1 MCVREVN
8 LFADTIEN
16 NIKFDCPGA
25 SHKEVV
31 EAAKKACCNDF
42 IEAFPGYDTV
52 IGEGGVSLSRGE
64 KQRISIA
71 RVMLKDASIVILD
84 EVTANVDP
92 ENEGRLQKAVEA
104 LARDKTILMI
114 AYRLKTVRNVDQI
127 LVLDGGKIVQ
137 KGWHEELDRA
147 ARHLC
152 GFCRRE
158 KGNRRLEAVIGE
170 RRKTVFAKKQR
181 RSFWVLFSEQAFI
194 SVDFDGIQNAFLAD
208 AEVFRQLPDL
218 GVAVVDNL

>member
-25 SHKEVV
+25 SHEEVV

-52 IGEGGVSLSRGE
+52 IGEGGVSLFRGE

-71 RVMLKDASIVILD
+71 RVMLKNAPIVIPD

-104 LARDKTILMI
+104 LTRDKTILMI
-114 AYRLKTVRNVDQI
+114 AYRLGT
-127 LVLDGGKIVQ
+127 GGSDLGAGRREDRSEGVAR
-137 KGWHEELDRA
+137 GTDRA

-152 GFCRRE
+152 GFGRRE

-181 RSFWVLFSEQAFI
+181 RSFGCFFQSRPLF
-194 SVDFDGIQNAFLAD
+194 
-208 AEVFRQLPDL
+208 R
-218 GVAVVDNL
+218 

>member
-25 SHKEVV
+25 SHEEVV

-52 IGEGGVSLSRGE
+52 IGEGGVSLFRGE

-71 RVMLKDASIVILD
+71 RVMLKDAPIVIPD

-104 LARDKTILMI
+104 LTRDKTILMI
-114 AYRLKTVRNVDQI
+114 AYRLRTVRNVDRI

-137 KGWHEELDRA
+137 KGWHKELIGQPGIYADFVGGKRKPA
-147 ARHLC
+147 AGSC
-152 GFCRRE
+152 D
-158 KGNRRLEAVIGE
+158 
-170 RRKTVFAKKQR
+170 RRKKKDRLCEKAETVFLGAFFQSR
-181 RSFWVLFSEQAFI
+181 PLF
-194 SVDFDGIQNAFLAD
+194 
-208 AEVFRQLPDL
+208 R
-218 GVAVVDNL
+218 